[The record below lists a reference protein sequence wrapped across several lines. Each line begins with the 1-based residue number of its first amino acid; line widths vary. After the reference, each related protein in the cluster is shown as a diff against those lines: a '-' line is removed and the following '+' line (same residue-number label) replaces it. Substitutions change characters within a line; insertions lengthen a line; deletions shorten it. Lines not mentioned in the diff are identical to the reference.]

1 MTLEHVPLEIVT
13 LDPNVTLTLML
24 HVVDSRRTRGDGPGE
39 NSDELDED
47 DEGDEQLPM
56 LHDEQLDTLRDG
68 ETECDDAGEE
78 WKDIIQREQTI

>member
-39 NSDELDED
+39 SSDELDED
-47 DEGDEQLPM
+47 DEQLPM
-56 LHDEQLDTLRDG
+56 LRDEQLDTLRYG

-78 WKDIIQREQTI
+78 WKDIIQSEQTI